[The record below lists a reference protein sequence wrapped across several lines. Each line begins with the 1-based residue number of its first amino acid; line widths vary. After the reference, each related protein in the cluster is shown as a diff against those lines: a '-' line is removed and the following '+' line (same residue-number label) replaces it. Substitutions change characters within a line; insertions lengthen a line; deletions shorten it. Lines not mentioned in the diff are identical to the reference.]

1 MAASLLGLALSL
13 AGGQVFA
20 EPGLSPEA
28 VQVASAQPFAAD
40 DNSLHF
46 SKEPSTSFGSD
57 KAAKEANTPAN
68 PFSNVI
74 RLFKDPA
81 PTSSAPAS
89 SFSSGPLL
97 MSKDADR
104 PSSFGTDTIRLT
116 KEPLQLTPPTPARIT
131 VAPAGKTPYN
141 APIMN
146 SSDIQRVALQADKMA
161 GQPGGTEEQ
170 EYFIQ
175 LEPPSPQ
182 RLFRLDGE
190 PSLQERMRQEALQR
204 PSPDRIE
211 FPTYKPL
218 TTDKFAGRQW
228 PGQTMTIEPAY
239 VCYGKLLFENINVD
253 RYGWDL
259 GIVGPFESALHFY
272 KDVVLLPYHCGMDC
286 FRKYECDAGY
296 CLPGDPVPYMCYP
309 PHYSLT
315 GAACEIAA
323 GVAIAFIFP

>member
-1 MAASLLGLALSL
+1 MAASLLGLLLSL
-13 AGGQVFA
+13 AGGQAFA
-20 EPGLSPEA
+20 EPGTAPELT
-28 VQVASAQPFAAD
+28 QVASAQPFASD
-40 DNSLHF
+40 DDALHFSKEPSSNFGSDSLHF
-46 SKEPSTSFGSD
+46 SKEPSAPANPVSNVLRFFKDPPPAAPAPAPGSFGSG
-57 KAAKEANTPAN
+57 TM
-68 PFSNVI
+68 
-74 RLFKDPA
+74 
-81 PTSSAPAS
+81 
-89 SFSSGPLL
+89 L
-97 MSKDADR
+97 MSKDASQ
-104 PSSFGTDTIRLT
+104 PSSFGAIRIS
-116 KEPLQLTPPTPARIT
+116 KEPVLPPAPPRIT
-131 VAPAGKTPYN
+131 VAPAGRTPYN

-146 SSDIQRVALQADKMA
+146 SSDIQRVALQQPNVPP
-161 GQPGGTEEQ
+161 QPGSPEEQ

-182 RLFRLDGE
+182 RLFRLDSE
-190 PSLQERMRQEALQR
+190 TALQERMRQEALQR

-211 FPTYKPL
+211 FPNYKPL
-218 TTDKFAGRQW
+218 TTDKFVGRQW

-239 VCYGKLLFENINVD
+239 TCYQKLLFENLNVD

-259 GIVGPFESALHFY
+259 GIVGPFESAFHFY